1 MKMSVVSNEFKERYL
16 SDKKH
21 PMEFTL
27 KAIVFDGPE
36 HYHEEINNPK
46 LKIDENC
53 MLIIRGCGP
62 IGYPGAAEVV
72 NMQPPDYL
80 LKKGVTSL
88 PCLGDGR
95 QSGTS
100 ESPSILN
107 VSPEAAVGGGLSI
120 IKNYDL
126 VKVNLNKKRVD
137 LLIDDKEIKKRFKEI
152 KFNYPENQ
160 TPWQE
165 ISRKYTGQLED
176 GACLDLKEGYFS
188 VAQSKG
194 IPRDNH

>member
-1 MKMSVVSNEFKERYL
+1 MFHQKL
-16 SDKKH
+16 
-21 PMEFTL
+21 L
-27 KAIVFDGPE
+27 L
-36 HYHEEINNPK
+36 EE
-46 LKIDENC
+46 
-53 MLIIRGCGP
+53 
-62 IGYPGAAEVV
+62 V
-72 NMQPPDYL
+72 
-80 LKKGVTSL
+80 
-88 PCLGDGR
+88 
-95 QSGTS
+95 
-100 ESPSILN
+100 
-107 VSPEAAVGGGLSI
+107 
-120 IKNYDL
+120 YDL

-137 LLIDDKEIKKRFKEI
+137 LLIDDQEIKKRFKEI